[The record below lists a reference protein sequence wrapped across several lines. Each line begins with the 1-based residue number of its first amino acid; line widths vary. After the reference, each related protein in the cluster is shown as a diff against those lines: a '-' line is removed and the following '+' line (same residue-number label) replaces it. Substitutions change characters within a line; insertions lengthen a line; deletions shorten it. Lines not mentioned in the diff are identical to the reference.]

1 MPSALIIIRGP
12 CPTPARGAV
21 IASAAHAELM
31 QHTCSPERLAP
42 PQVASVEAAVL
53 PGDAGVEFARL
64 ACTALHLTSP
74 PRLRA
79 TRKCNVTHMQSLKAA
94 CAYASLYYL

>member
-1 MPSALIIIRGP
+1 M
-12 CPTPARGAV
+12 PARGAV

-64 ACTALHLTSP
+64 ACTALHFTSP
-74 PRLRA
+74 HLPDYASAA